1 MALERRVC
9 QESRLIFKDHLLQIQ
24 DWFIPT
30 SRKSSKSSRRPACMK
45 KELLTELQHYKEA
58 YERQKQV
65 QVTQET
71 LPKHA
76 GK

>member
-1 MALERRVC
+1 
-9 QESRLIFKDHLLQIQ
+9 
-24 DWFIPT
+24 
-30 SRKSSKSSRRPACMK
+30 MK